1 MALGH
6 AYDCLAVIEIT
17 RSNTAGTIT
26 GHFSV
31 PITITVF
38 HCRGAFNRV
47 EARIGTKAFI
57 QPVAG

>member
-17 RSNTAGTIT
+17 RSNTVGTIT

-31 PITITVF
+31 HICFPSFKIF
-38 HCRGAFNRV
+38 FKKHFACDSHM
-47 EARIGTKAFI
+47 
-57 QPVAG
+57 